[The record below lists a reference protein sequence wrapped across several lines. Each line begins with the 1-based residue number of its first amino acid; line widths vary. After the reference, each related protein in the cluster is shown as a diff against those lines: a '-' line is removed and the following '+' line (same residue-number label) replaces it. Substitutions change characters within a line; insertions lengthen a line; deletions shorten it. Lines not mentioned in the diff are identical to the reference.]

1 MTKIQ
6 ARKELARLNA
16 LLATQE
22 AAKLGAN
29 QSGDAAYFYAM
40 CDAVSAT
47 RSQIED
53 LQSPR
58 AKVDGISRAL
68 ISANID

>member
-6 ARKELARLNA
+6 ARKELARLEA

-29 QSGDAAYFYAM
+29 QSGDADYFYAM
-40 CDAVSAT
+40 DDAVRAT
-47 RSQIED
+47 RSDIEA
-53 LQSPR
+53 LQRPR
-58 AKVDGISRAL
+58 AKVDGASRAL
-68 ISANID
+68 IAANID

>member
-29 QSGDAAYFYAM
+29 QSGDADYFYAM
-40 CDAVSAT
+40 DDAARAT
-47 RSQIED
+47 RLNIES

-58 AKVDGISRAL
+58 SKVDGASRAL